1 MYKIGGFQLV
11 LVLWLGWYLFDTFIV
26 HAQFRFMSYES
37 QIPLYI
43 SSIMSVINIIISEYK
58 CLAFLNDE
66 FDLSEKMSTQ
76 MILTQAMD
84 GSNEFI
90 CWVNCIVKFST
101 QSQFNKYINI
111 QYSQYHVYR
120 ATTIFV
126 LMILKIFKEAF
137 YAKFILT
144 DSTLILIFYL

>member
-11 LVLWLGWYLFDTFIV
+11 LVFWSGWCLFDTFIV
-26 HAQFRFMSYES
+26 HAQFCFMRYDS

-43 SSIMSVINIIISEYK
+43 ITIMSEINIIISEYK

-90 CWVNCIVKFST
+90 CWVSCIVKFST
-101 QSQFNKYINI
+101 QSQFNKYIKI
-111 QYSQYHVYR
+111 QFSLYHVYR
-120 ATTIFV
+120 ASAIIV
-126 LMILKIFKEAF
+126 LMILKTFKEAI
-137 YAKFILT
+137 YMPNSYSRIRL
-144 DSTLILIFYL
+144 